1 MIKVYKNISE
11 YTCNKQIS
19 RNKAYRLLETWDL
32 VRFFIWKKAYFLEKK
47 ETIKILSSEW

>member
-11 YTCNKQIS
+11 YAYNKQIS

>member
-11 YTCNKQIS
+11 YAYSKQIS
-19 RNKAYRLLETWDL
+19 RNKAYRLLKNWDI
-32 VRFFIWKKAYFLEKK
+32 VKFFIWKKSYFLDKK